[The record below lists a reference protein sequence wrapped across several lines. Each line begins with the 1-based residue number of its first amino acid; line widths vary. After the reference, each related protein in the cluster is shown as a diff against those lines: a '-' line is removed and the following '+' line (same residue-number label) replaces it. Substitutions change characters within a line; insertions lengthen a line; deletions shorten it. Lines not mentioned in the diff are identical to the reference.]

1 MSEKKLNGI
10 DWGVDSVN
18 ALFSNLEAIVDGGSR
33 AVLDLQ
39 LMRELDEALVE
50 ISDSQDHWDFLKK
63 DKKNSD
69 KNELLDFGC
78 GTGPHKARVEQMG
91 YQWTGIDVGDSQ
103 EALARKKELD
113 VILYDGAKIPI
124 KDESF
129 DIVLS
134 TQTFEHVPDLEV
146 TFSEISRIMKKG
158 GRLIG
163 STSHSELYH
172 SRSTFNYSPYGFKI
186 LVERYGMKLEKIH
199 PGIDGLTIGVRT
211 LLRHLGYQ
219 EPVKVANKMFN
230 DKSPLNLKLEEIGKR
245 RGYNAKEINCL
256 RLQFCGQFRF
266 SVVKL

>member
-1 MSEKKLNGI
+1 MSENKLNKK
-10 DWGVDSVN
+10 DWGVESVN
-18 ALFSNLEAIVDGGSR
+18 ALFSALEAIVDGGSR
-33 AVLDLQ
+33 AVLDRQ
-39 LMRELDEALVE
+39 LMGELDVALVDS
-50 ISDSQDHWDFLKK
+50 SDSWDHWNSLKK
-63 DKKNSD
+63 YEDNSNG
-69 KNELLDFGC
+69 NELLDFGC
-78 GTGPHKARVEQMG
+78 GTGPHKAKVEQMG

-103 EALARKKELD
+103 EALARKEELD
-113 VILYDGAKIPI
+113 VIIYDGAKIPI

-134 TQTFEHVPDLEV
+134 TQTFEHVQDLEV

-158 GRLIG
+158 GKLIG

-186 LVERYGMKLEKIH
+186 LIERHGMKLEKIH
-199 PGIDGLTIGVRT
+199 PGIDGLTIGIRT
-211 LLRHLGYQ
+211 LLRHLGYH
-219 EPVKVANKMFN
+219 EPVKIANKMFN